1 MNMIESLIVRITH
14 RFFQNGYYSS
24 NKSLSF
30 KGDYSTWED
39 AQKNST
45 GYDSDLILNKVKE
58 SLLKVKEGKA
68 AYERDSVLFY
78 HIEYSY
84 PLLCGLLRVAA
95 ENGGY
100 LNVLDFGGSLG
111 SSYFQNR
118 VFLSGLK
125 KLKWNIVEQEKFVRV
140 GKDYFEDK
148 SLHFYNTIDEC
159 LVAQKPDVVLLSS
172 VLQYIDVPYNVLSK
186 ILEQKIPYI
195 IVDRTPFFDYG
206 RDILTVQRVPLE
218 IYDASYPAWFFDE
231 QKFIDMVTCDYSLVF
246 SDNTPDGQVIID
258 NCIASYMI
266 MMFRLKDAIRLEN
279 SIGVTSCGNEFS
291 SR

>member
-1 MNMIESLIVRITH
+1 MNTIGSIIARITP
-14 RFFQNGYYSS
+14 RFFQSGYFSS

-30 KGDYSTWED
+30 KGDYTSWKD
-39 AQKNST
+39 ALKDST
-45 GYDSDLILNKVKE
+45 GYDSDIILNKVTE

-68 AYERDSVLFY
+68 AYERDSVLFN

-84 PLLCGLLRVAA
+84 PLLCGLLCVAA

-118 VFLSGLK
+118 GFLSGLK

-159 LVAQKPDVVLLSS
+159 LVVEKPDLVLLSS
-172 VLQYIDVPYNVLSK
+172 VLQYIDVPYNILSK

-195 IVDRTPFFDYG
+195 IVDRTPFFNYG
-206 RDILTVQRVPLE
+206 RDILTVQRVPRE
-218 IYDASYPAWFFDE
+218 IYDASYPAWFFDK
-231 QKFIDMVTCDYSLVF
+231 QKFIDIVTCEYSLVF
-246 SDNTPDGQVIID
+246 SDSTQDGQVIID
-258 NCIASYMI
+258 NCSASYKI
-266 MMFRLKDAIRLEN
+266 MMFRLKDAIHLEN
-279 SIGVTSCGNEFS
+279 STGVNPYRNEFS